1 MEIIVHWDR
10 NISILSGDDEKFVG
24 FVPFYS
30 FFFFF
35 RWFEVSLGFVTFL
48 KIYYVEGV

>member
-35 RWFEVSLGFVTFL
+35 DGSRFHWDLLHF
-48 KIYYVEGV
+48 

>member
-30 FFFFF
+30 FFFFDGSRF
-35 RWFEVSLGFVTFL
+35 HWDLLHF
-48 KIYYVEGV
+48 

>member
-35 RWFEVSLGFVTFL
+35 SMVRGFIGICYISKGIL
-48 KIYYVEGV
+48 C

>member
-30 FFFFF
+30 FFFFSMV
-35 RWFEVSLGFVTFL
+35 RGFIGICYIFKGIL
-48 KIYYVEGV
+48 C